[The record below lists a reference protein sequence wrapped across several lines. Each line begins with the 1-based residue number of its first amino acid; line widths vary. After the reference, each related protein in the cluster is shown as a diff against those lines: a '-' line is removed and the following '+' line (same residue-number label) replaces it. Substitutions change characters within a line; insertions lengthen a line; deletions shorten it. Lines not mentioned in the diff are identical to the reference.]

1 MARSD
6 AVVLDASA
14 VIALTQREPGAEIVE
29 AAVSSAMM
37 NAVNA
42 AECVLVLGRTRST
55 AWAASAVASLGI
67 EIVPCDWAI
76 AVAAADIHAAT
87 RARGLSLGDCICLAT
102 ARNAN
107 MPVLTADHAWHG
119 LDVGVTIEILR

>member
-6 AVVLDASA
+6 AAVLDASA
-14 VIALTQREPGAEIVE
+14 VIALAQREPGAEIVE
-29 AAVSSAMM
+29 AAVPSAVM

-67 EIVPCDWAI
+67 EIVPCDWSV
-76 AVAAADIHAAT
+76 AVAAADIHAAS
-87 RARGLSLGDCICLAT
+87 RSRGLSLADCICLAT

-107 MPVLTADHAWHG
+107 MPVLTADRAWRGQIGRAH
-119 LDVGVTIEILR
+119 V

>member
-14 VIALTQREPGAEIVE
+14 VIALAQREPGAEIVE
-29 AAVSSAMM
+29 AAVPSAVM

-67 EIVPCDWAI
+67 EIVPCDWAV
-76 AVAAADIHAAT
+76 AVAAADILAAS
-87 RARGLSLGDCICLAT
+87 RARGLSL
-102 ARNAN
+102 
-107 MPVLTADHAWHG
+107 AD
-119 LDVGVTIEILR
+119 

>member
-1 MARSD
+1 M
-6 AVVLDASA
+6 VLDASA
-14 VIALTQREPGAEIVE
+14 VIALAQREPGAEIVE
-29 AAVSSAMM
+29 AAVSSAVM

-42 AECVLVLGRTRST
+42 AECVVVLGRTRST

-67 EIVPCDWAI
+67 EIVPCDWAV
-76 AVAAADIHAAT
+76 AVAAADIHAAI

-107 MPVLTADHAWHG
+107 MPVLTADRAWDG
-119 LDVGVTIEILR
+119 LDIGVMIEILR

>member
-14 VIALTQREPGAEIVE
+14 IIALAQGEVGAEIVE
-29 AAVSSAMM
+29 AAIATAVM

-42 AECVLVLGRTRST
+42 AECVLVLGRTMST
-55 AWAASAVASLGI
+55 ASAATAIASLGI
-67 EIVPCDWAI
+67 EIVPCDWAV

-87 RARGLSLGDCICLAT
+87 RSRGLSLGDCICLAT

-107 MPVLTADHAWHG
+107 TRVLTADRAWDG
-119 LDVGVTIEILR
+119 LDIGVTIDVLR